1 MTLTGTE
8 KQSKTDIKVA
18 KKRKKDL
25 ERTSKG
31 ERKRKSEGE
40 RLKKERYGKRA
51 SVKPE
56 NY

>member
-31 ERKRKSEGE
+31 ERKRKSERE
-40 RLKKERYGKRA
+40 RD
-51 SVKPE
+51 
-56 NY
+56 